1 MMNERLPTFRSA
13 IVIQNN
19 HGIDPMS
26 SSTEK
31 RKPNQLIHETSPYL
45 LQHAYNPVD
54 WYPWSP
60 DALQRST
67 KENKPILLSIGY
79 SACHWCHVMEH
90 ESFENDEIAK
100 LMNTYFINIKVDR
113 EERPDLDE
121 IYMQATVAMNQ
132 GHGGWPMTVFL
143 TPDQEP
149 IFAGTYFPPT
159 DKWGRPGF
167 STVLKN
173 IAAGWEK
180 DRESIVKQATR
191 FTSRLRESIRVIS
204 PMTVGQ
210 IEIDEALEQFSGDFD
225 PTHGGFGQAP
235 KFPPATGLSFL
246 LRQYSK
252 TKDEQTLLIVR
263 KTLDSMAGGGIYD
276 HIGGGFA
283 RYSTDNR
290 WLVPHF
296 EKMLYDN
303 ALLAR
308 TYVEA
313 YQVTH
318 DENYRRIATETLDY
332 IIREMTSTEGGFY
345 SATDADS
352 EGVEGKY
359 FVWTPQQIQSV
370 VENREDTRR
379 FCTYYDIT
387 DEGNW
392 EHQSIPNTPKSL
404 DQVARELGCSS
415 EDLWDTIE
423 RVRPVV
429 YQARSQRIPPGLD
442 DKIITAWNGMM
453 IGAMAEAARVLE
465 NQKYLETATRAA
477 DFLLTTLSEPGNRL
491 LRTYRKGKAHLN
503 ACLEDYAY
511 LAEALIDLYEAGA
524 SERYLHE
531 AVGLAERIVE
541 DFSDEDQG
549 GFFTTAT
556 DHESLILR
564 SREGPD
570 GATPSGNAVS
580 ASALARLAF
589 HFSRDDFRE
598 ASAKAIRAYGHQ
610 ISQIPRGYAKSL
622 MVVDLLLHG
631 PIELALVGQPGE
643 SNYEQ
648 LQEEMNRHFIPNRII
663 ARQHE
668 DDAESTHP
676 LLKGKRKVNGG
687 AALYICRDF
696 ACTAPITDPR
706 AISAALKQP
715 QESAKEDT
723 SESLQT
729 LKTGGIAGHA
739 TPGGTASYVARI
751 LASPSPTHPTSH
763 GYTTM
768 GSTGL
773 TTSRLG
779 FGGYRIDIS
788 SDTHRQALLKALR
801 EGCNL
806 IDTSTNYA
814 DGGSERLV
822 GSVLSDCIKGNEVT
836 REEVIVVSKI
846 GYVQGQ
852 NLKRAE
858 AREKAGNP
866 FPEMV
871 KYGDGIWH
879 CLHPEF
885 LEEQLTLSLDRL
897 GVATLDVCLLHN
909 PEYFL
914 SDAKNRKLPIDSK
927 TLRDLR
933 TTFYQ
938 RLQQAFVYFE
948 QQIATGRLQFY
959 GVSSNTCTAK
969 PNDPEATSL
978 SRMLEAAQ
986 AAAKELNQTTHH
998 FRVLQL
1004 PMNVFES
1011 GALRTANTGLEDK
1024 QTTLELA
1031 QQENIAVLVNRP
1043 LNAIPT
1049 KHGGMI
1055 RLADPQAERP
1065 ATTFDVQLPKVR
1077 SLEEEYVKDI
1087 APLVPHSDKG
1097 VAANEYFKWAEE
1109 LSQLRPALQNLEHW
1123 DQIENQMIAPHA
1135 NQVFQVLTRQ
1145 LTGEKEAA
1153 WDNWRKRYVPEFLTL
1168 LRVMRLEAAE
1178 KSAKK
1183 IHEIRQV
1190 VDPLLPE
1197 SHRNEP
1203 FSRKALWALASTPG
1217 VTSVLNG
1224 IRAQHYVEDSM
1235 TIMRWE
1241 LLSDSQKIFEVL
1253 SP

>member
-1 MMNERLPTFRSA
+1 MSEPPTERKA
-13 IVIQNN
+13 
-19 HGIDPMS
+19 
-26 SSTEK
+26 
-31 RKPNQLIHETSPYL
+31 NQLVHETSPYL

-54 WYPWSP
+54 WYPWNQE
-60 DALQRST
+60 ALNRSIT
-67 KENKPILLSIGY
+67 ENKPILLSIGY

-90 ESFENDEIAK
+90 ESFENDEIAS
-100 LMNTYFINIKVDR
+100 LMNAHFINIKVDR

-143 TPDQEP
+143 TPEQEP
-149 IFAGTYFPPT
+149 IFAGTYFPPS

-167 STVLKN
+167 TTVLQN
-173 IAAGWEK
+173 IATGWEK
-180 DRESIVKQATR
+180 DRESIIRQATK
-191 FTSRLRESIRVIS
+191 FTNRLRESIRVTS

-210 IEIDEALEQFSGDFD
+210 AEIDTAIEQYSGDFD

-252 TKDEQTLLIVR
+252 TKDDQTLHMLQ
-263 KTLDSMAGGGIYD
+263 KTLDAMASGGIYD

-283 RYSTDNR
+283 RYSTDER

-313 YQVTH
+313 YQVTQ
-318 DENYRRIATETLDY
+318 DESYRRIATETLDY
-332 IIREMTSTEGGFY
+332 IIREMTSVEGGFY

-352 EGVEGKY
+352 EGVEGKF
-359 FVWTPQQIQSV
+359 FVWTPQQIHTV
-370 VENREDTRR
+370 VSNKEDARR
-379 FCTYYDIT
+379 FCAYYDIT
-387 DEGNW
+387 DDGNW
-392 EHQSIPNTPKSL
+392 EQQSIPNTPKSL
-404 DQVARELGCSS
+404 EQVAQELGCSP
-415 EDLWDTIE
+415 EDLWATIE
-423 RVRPVV
+423 RVRPMI
-429 YQARSQRIPPGLD
+429 YQARLQRIPPGLD
-442 DKIITAWNGMM
+442 DKVITAWNGMM
-453 IGAMAEAARVLE
+453 ISAMAEAARVLG
-465 NQKYLETATRAA
+465 NQKYLDAATRAA
-477 DFLLTTLSEPGNRL
+477 DFLLTTLSQPGNRL
-491 LRTYRKGKAHLN
+491 LRTYRAGEAHLN

-531 AVGLAERIVE
+531 AVSLAERIVE
-541 DFSDEDQG
+541 NFSDEDQG

-570 GATPSGNAVS
+570 GATPSGNAVA

-589 HFSRDDFRE
+589 HFNRDDFRE
-598 ASAKAIRAYGHQ
+598 AATNAIRAYGHQ

-622 MVVDLLLHG
+622 MVVDLLLNG
-631 PIELALVGQPGE
+631 PVELALVGQPGE
-643 SNYEQ
+643 SNYEH
-648 LQEEMNRHFIPNRII
+648 LHTEMNRHFIPNRIL

-668 DDAESTHP
+668 DDAEATHP
-676 LLKGKRKVNGG
+676 LLKGKTKVNGG
-687 AALYICRDF
+687 AALYICRNF
-696 ACTAPITDPR
+696 ACTAPITDPQ
-706 AISAALKQP
+706 AISVALEQP
-715 QESAKEDT
+715 QEPAQENT
-723 SESLQT
+723 SDSLQT
-729 LKTGGIAGHA
+729 LKSRGIAGHA
-739 TPGGTASYVARI
+739 TPGGTATYVARL
-751 LASPSPTHPTSH
+751 LASPSPTHPSSS
-763 GYTTM
+763 GYTSM

-788 SDTHRQALLKALR
+788 SDAHRQALLKALR
-801 EGCNL
+801 DGCNL
-806 IDTSTNYA
+806 IDTSTNYS

-822 GSVLSDCIKGNEVT
+822 GSVLGDLVKRNELT
-836 REEVIVVSKI
+836 REEIIVVSKI

-858 AREKAGNP
+858 AREKTDNP
-866 FPEMV
+866 FPDMV
-871 KYGDGIWH
+871 KYGEGIWH

-897 GVATLDVCLLHN
+897 GLATLDICLLHN

-914 SDAKNRKLPIDSK
+914 SDAKNRKLSVDPE
-927 TLRDLR
+927 TLKELR
-933 TTFYQ
+933 ATFYQ
-938 RLQQAFVYFE
+938 RLQQAFVYLE
-948 QQIATGRLQFY
+948 QQVAADRLQYY
-959 GVSSNTCTAK
+959 GVSSNTSTATSD
-969 PNDPEATSL
+969 DPEATSL
-978 SRMLEAAQ
+978 SLMLNAAQ
-986 AAAKELNQTTHH
+986 AAAKELGQTTHH
-998 FRVLQL
+998 FRALQL
-1004 PMNVFES
+1004 PMNLFES
-1011 GALRTANTGLEDK
+1011 GALLTTNTGIEDR
-1024 QTTLELA
+1024 QTVLDLA
-1031 QQENIAVLVNRP
+1031 QQENIAILVNRP

-1049 KHGGMI
+1049 KHGGMV

-1065 ATTFDVQLPKVR
+1065 ETTFDIQLPKVR
-1077 SLEEEYVKDI
+1077 ALEEEYVKDI

-1097 VAANEYFKWAEE
+1097 ISAHEYFKWAEE

-1145 LTGEKEAA
+1145 LTGDKEAA

-1168 LRVMRLEAAE
+1168 LRVLRLEAAE

-1190 VDPLLPE
+1190 IDPLLPE
-1197 SHRNEP
+1197 AQRNEP
-1203 FSRKALWALASTPG
+1203 FSRKALWALANTPG

-1224 IRAQHYVEDSM
+1224 MRAQHYVEDSM
-1235 TIMRWE
+1235 TTMRWE
-1241 LLSDSQKIFEVL
+1241 PLDRPRRIFEAL
-1253 SP
+1253 K